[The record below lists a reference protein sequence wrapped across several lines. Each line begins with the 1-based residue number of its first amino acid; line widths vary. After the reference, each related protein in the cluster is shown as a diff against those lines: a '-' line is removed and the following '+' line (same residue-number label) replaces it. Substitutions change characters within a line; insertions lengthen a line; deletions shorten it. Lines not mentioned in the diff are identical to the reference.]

1 MKKLTLA
8 IMATPF
14 LISGCIPVI
23 LAGAGTAG
31 TVAVQ
36 ERSTGNVVDDAGIK
50 LAIDNQ
56 FIQKDSGDI
65 LKNVETHVKEGRV
78 LLTGDVDKP
87 ESKVEAVKLAWKI
100 KGVKEVMDEIQV
112 NDQTG
117 VWDYAQDGWIASQI
131 RTRLLLEKDLRSVNY
146 NVEAVNGIVYL
157 MGIAQDQT
165 ELDKATY
172 IASTT
177 AHVKQVI
184 SHVVLKD
191 DQRRTK

>member
-1 MKKLTLA
+1 
-8 IMATPF
+8 MATPF